1 MKTEDKIQEMLD
13 EARRG
18 KETWAETFGIHS
30 TTFETFLQTLQDDV
44 LEFELEMRRRGR
56 EPDMSKIRRY
66 LGNLVKG
73 NREIRRILVNV
84 AKVEGI

>member
-1 MKTEDKIQEMLD
+1 MKTEDKIQRMLS
-13 EARRG
+13 EKKGR
-18 KETWAETFGIHS
+18 ESWADTFGIHS
-30 TTFETFLQTLQDDV
+30 TTFETFLQTLQEDV

-56 EPDMSKIRRY
+56 DPDMSKIRRY
-66 LGNLVKG
+66 LGNLMRG